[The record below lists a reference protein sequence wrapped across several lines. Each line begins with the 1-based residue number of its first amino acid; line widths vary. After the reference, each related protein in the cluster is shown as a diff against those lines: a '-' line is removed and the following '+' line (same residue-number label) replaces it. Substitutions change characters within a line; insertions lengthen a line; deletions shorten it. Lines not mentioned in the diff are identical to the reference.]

1 MYNFKVMPF
10 GLGNAPATFQRTMD
24 KVLKG
29 IKDLFVMVYL
39 NDVIIYSKTFNE
51 HLKHIEEVLDRIREV
66 NLRLK
71 AEKCTFAA
79 DELQFLGHVVG
90 KEGVKPDPEKVD
102 KIVNYPIPK
111 NIRELRGILGLQSSL
126 SIVTPLRTTKCCD
139 YSEVCL

>member
-1 MYNFKVMPF
+1 LY
-10 GLGNAPATFQRTMD
+10 NAPATFQRTMD

-39 NDVIIYSKTFNE
+39 DDVIIYLKTFKE
-51 HLKHIEEVLDRIREV
+51 HLKHIEEVLDRIREA

-102 KIVNYPIPK
+102 KIVNYSVLR
-111 NIRELRGILGLQSSL
+111 NIRELRGIFSYYRRFIKDFSKKADSL
-126 SIVTPLRTTKCCD
+126 YELLKKETA
-139 YSEVCL
+139 YSWT